1 MENKETIVEISENL
15 ENLENRCTEPNVD
28 LNQVPSVNHLIKCD
42 AKLENNPRE
51 EQINTH
57 KTNNLSNS
65 KETSSLSSKET
76 SSYKISFKDLRKFLN
91 DDENVLGKVEKLG
104 VRFTRKF
111 VPNILNQSIRLYY
124 TNIKTMDLE
133 NIKIIA
139 SLCFVHGFGHYS
151 QEFYETAFTLA
162 KAGINCHLIDLRG
175 HGYSGG
181 CRLDWTIEDLHTD
194 ILTLIKQ
201 AESDGVDLPLY
212 VFGHSMGGGL
222 VASLFINNQ
231 YLQVNGVILSAPLL
245 GYPLNVDYDSFKFF
259 ILSKT
264 GNNLREFVMNG
275 NINPTEL
282 CKDERELIRIIN
294 DKKILPMAS
303 PRSFRSIMKMCERIL
318 ENAR

>member
-1 MENKETIVEISENL
+1 MNNVECKESIEEKPEIESLAHNFHSS
-15 ENLENRCTEPNVD
+15 
-28 LNQVPSVNHLIKCD
+28 QVPSVNEIKEEINV
-42 AKLENNPRE
+42 KLENNRKE
-51 EQINTH
+51 ENKIQ
-57 KTNNLSNS
+57 NLSKSSNS
-65 KETSSLSSKET
+65 KETYSSKD
-76 SSYKISFKDLRKFLN
+76 SDNFKDLRKFLN
-91 DDENVLGKVEKLG
+91 EDENVLGKVEKLG

-124 TNIKTMDLE
+124 SNIKTMDLE
-133 NIKIIA
+133 NVKIIA

-151 QEFYETAFTLA
+151 QEFYETAFHLA

-222 VASLFINNQ
+222 VTSLFINNQ

-259 ILSKT
+259 ILSKA

-282 CKDERELIRIIN
+282 CKDERELIRLIN

-303 PRSFRSIMKMCERIL
+303 PRSFRSVIKMCERIL
-318 ENAR
+318 ENSR